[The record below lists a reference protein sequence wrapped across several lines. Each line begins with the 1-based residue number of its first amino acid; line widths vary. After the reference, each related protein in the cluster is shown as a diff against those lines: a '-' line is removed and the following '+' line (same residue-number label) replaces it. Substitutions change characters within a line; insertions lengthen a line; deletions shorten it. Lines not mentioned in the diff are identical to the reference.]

1 MTRAYMLASALECAG
16 AEVEIV
22 GSLGPGEHVY
32 PDPPPG
38 LPVIPVPQSP
48 FARRVVATRR
58 AASGAILYAVKP
70 RATSLGVALLC
81 RAGRPVWVDVDD
93 WEAIFDGEPVER
105 STESAAA
112 KVHGAYFRA
121 RRLARSLRSLRNL
134 DHSFHSRRMQPW
146 MKRADAVTANT
157 RFLAERYGATY
168 LPSGKD
174 TNVFDPAR
182 YDADE
187 CRSQLGLGGVRVVMF
202 PGTVRPHKGLED
214 VLAAFESLSWEDAR
228 LVLVGGREVGDAPAE
243 ELARRWPRYV
253 IRLPRFSTEQM
264 PAVVA
269 AAHVVVAPQRD
280 THAAR
285 AQFPMK
291 LTDAMAMAKPI
302 ITTRV
307 GDIPEVLDGAAFV
320 VPPSSPEAIAAAL
333 RDAFERPDHA
343 RRLGE
348 EARRRCV
355 ERYSV
360 EALGK
365 TLAGV
370 LAGATARSP
379 R

>member
-1 MTRAYMLASALECAG
+1 MTRAYLLAAALERAG
-16 AEVEIV
+16 VEPEIV
-22 GSLGPGEHVY
+22 GSLGPGERVY

-38 LPVIPVPQSP
+38 LRVIPVPQSP
-48 FARRVVATRR
+48 FARRAVATRR
-58 AASGAILYAVKP
+58 AASGSILYAVKP

-93 WEAIFDGEPVER
+93 WEAIFDGEPVEW
-105 STESAAA
+105 STNAAA
-112 KVHGAYFRA
+112 VARARGAFFRA
-121 RRLARSLRSLRNL
+121 RRFSHSLRNLRNL

-146 MKRADAVTANT
+146 MKRTDAVTANT
-157 RFLAERYGATY
+157 RFLVERYRAVY

-174 TNVFDPAR
+174 TRVFDPAR
-182 YDADE
+182 FDADR
-187 CRSQLGLGGVRVVMF
+187 CRSELGLAGFRVVMF
-202 PGTVRPHKGLED
+202 PGTARPHKGLED
-214 VLAAFESLSWEDAR
+214 VLAALDSLSWGDVR
-228 LVLVGGREVGDAPAE
+228 LVLVGGREVGDAHAE
-243 ELARRWPRYV
+243 DLARRWPGWV
-253 IRLPRFSTEQM
+253 VRLPRFTSAQM
-264 PAVVA
+264 PGVVA

-302 ITTRV
+302 ITTSV

-320 VPPSSPEAIAAAL
+320 VPPSSPDAIAAAL

-360 EALGK
+360 DALGV
-365 TLAGV
+365 TLAGL
-370 LAGATARSP
+370 LAATARS
-379 R
+379 RR